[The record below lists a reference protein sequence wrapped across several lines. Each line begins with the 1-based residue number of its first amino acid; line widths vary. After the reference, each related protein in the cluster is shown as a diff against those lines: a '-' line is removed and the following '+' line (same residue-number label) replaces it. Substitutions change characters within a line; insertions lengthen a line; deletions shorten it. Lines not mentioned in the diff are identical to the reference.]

1 MDERVDRT
9 EFDREAPP
17 LSAPTQVRRRFK
29 WWPILLLVVLAG
41 LALWFGLAHRPAPQT
56 GRGSQNAAAQPV
68 GAATIGTGDIRIVL
82 NELGTVT
89 SLDTVTVMTQI
100 NGQLVRVAF
109 QEGQLVKKGDLLVQ
123 IDDRP
128 YQAQLQHD
136 QGQLAHDQGLL
147 EQAQSDLS
155 RYTMEARTNSIAKQ
169 QVDDQRYLVQQ
180 DQGTVQSDKAAIATD
195 QINIGFCHI
204 VSPVDGRV
212 GLRLV
217 DQGNYV
223 QTSNTSGIAV
233 VTQLQPMSVVF
244 SVPQQDVAEVED
256 RMAQGATL
264 PVDVYD
270 QTNTTQLDQG
280 KLAAIDT
287 EMNTSTGTVNMR
299 AIFPNQK
306 NQLFPNEFVNAH
318 LLVNTLT
325 NVVRVP
331 VAAVQI
337 GAQGSFVW
345 FINPNDTVTSKPV
358 KLGPVDGQY
367 QQVISGLQAGDRVV
381 IDGADRLRDGMKVTI
396 PTAQSATPG
405 APAQQPAQHQR
416 SHPGG
421 GQHQR
426 QQPSGAQPG

>member
-9 EFDREAPP
+9 EIDHEAPP
-17 LSAPTQVRRRFK
+17 LSEPTRVRRRFK
-29 WWPILLLVVLAG
+29 WWALFLLLVLAG
-41 LALWFGLAHRPAPQT
+41 LALWLGLSHRPAPQA
-56 GRGSQNAAAQPV
+56 GRSAQNAAAQPV

-82 NELGTVT
+82 NEIGTVT
-89 SLDTVTVMTQI
+89 SLDTVTVETQI
-100 NGQLVRVAF
+100 NGQLMRVAF

-147 EQAQSDLS
+147 DQAQSDLS
-155 RYTMEARTNSIAKQ
+155 RYMMEARTNSIAKQ

-195 QINIGFCHI
+195 QLNIAYCHI

-217 DQGNYV
+217 DPGNYV
-223 QTSNTSGIAV
+223 QTSNTSGLV
-233 VTQLQPMSVVF
+233 VITQLRPMSVVF
-244 SVPQQDVAEVED
+244 SVPQQNVAEVED
-256 RMAQGATL
+256 RIAQGATL
-264 PVDVYD
+264 PVDAYD

-287 EMNTSTGTVNMR
+287 QMNTSTGTVNMR

-331 VAAVQI
+331 VSAVQI
-337 GAQGSFVW
+337 GASGSFVW
-345 FINPNDTVTSKPV
+345 IINQNDTVTSKPV

-367 QQVISGLQAGDRVV
+367 QQVTSGLQAGDRVV

-396 PTAQSATPG
+396 PTAQAAAAGSSP
-405 APAQQPAQHQR
+405 QQPQHKRGQR
-416 SHPGG
+416 GG
-421 GQHQR
+421 GQYQR
-426 QQPSGAQPG
+426 QQPNGAQPG